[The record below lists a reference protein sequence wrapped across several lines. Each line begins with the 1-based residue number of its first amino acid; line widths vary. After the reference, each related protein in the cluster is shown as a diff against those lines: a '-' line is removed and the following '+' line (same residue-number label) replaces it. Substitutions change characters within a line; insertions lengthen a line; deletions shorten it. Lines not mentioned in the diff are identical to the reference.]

1 MVVHDQAHEYGEV
14 PETESK
20 FFAKIALPEILP
32 VLLQLLTRQEED
44 ADEDEWNVSMAAATC
59 LGLLAQAVSDNIVA
73 AVVPFIEANIRSQD
87 WHFREAAVMAFGSIL
102 EGPDPGVLTPMV
114 HQALPILIDMMTDS
128 NIHVKDTVAWVLGKI
143 CDCLI
148 GSIKIDVHLHPLVS
162 ALVSGL
168 RDNPRIAANCCW
180 ALNNLAEQLGYSEN
194 DDQPQASPLSPY
206 YDGIVQALLQST
218 EA

>member
-1 MVVHDQAHEYGEV
+1 
-14 PETESK
+14 
-20 FFAKIALPEILP
+20 
-32 VLLQLLTRQEED
+32 
-44 ADEDEWNVSMAAATC
+44 MAAATC